1 MKPRGFRR
9 PIAPVLIMAIGVVVL
24 FGSLRPGAHAANR
37 TEVQRIVVEEALRAG
52 FPPTLAMAVAEVGS
66 DFRDDAK
73 GPGGARGVMQIRPA
87 TAEKLYDINR
97 EELWDA
103 RLNVRIGI
111 DYLESLIREHNGRWD
126 VALARYHGPPDQQ
139 GDAGTA
145 APDPYVGKVLRA
157 QRRYREQSSLWAA
170 EAAVGR
176 VRADEAPLGTSQTR
190 GLEQAQPTTAPS
202 HGSIPEDLETGI
214 FDDFQNVIEL
224 RRRAAR
230 RTLDDFADVY
240 RWSPPAARE

>member
-1 MKPRGFRR
+1 MKPQGFGL
-9 PIAPVLIMAIGVVVL
+9 PITPVLIVAIGLAVL
-24 FGSLRPGAHAANR
+24 FGGLRPGAHAATR

-87 TAEKLYDINR
+87 TAEKLYGINR

-126 VALARYHGPPDQQ
+126 VALARYHAPSDRQ
-139 GDAGTA
+139 GEAEA
-145 APDPYVGKVLRA
+145 AAADPYVGKVLRA

-190 GLEQAQPTTAPS
+190 GLEPAQPTAAPAN
-202 HGSIPEDLETGI
+202 GGIPEDLETGM
-214 FDDFQNVIEL
+214 FDDFQNAIEL